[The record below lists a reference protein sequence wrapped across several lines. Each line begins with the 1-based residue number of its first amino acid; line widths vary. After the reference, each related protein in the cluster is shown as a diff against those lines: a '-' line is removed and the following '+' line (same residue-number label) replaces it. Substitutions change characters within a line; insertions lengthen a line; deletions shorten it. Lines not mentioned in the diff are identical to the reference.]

1 MTSIKKGDNT
11 SEYDKS
17 FKLEETTR
25 KIHLLRWKISSYSK
39 LELIRERLTI
49 IIGSQ
54 GKHLQKLRN
63 NNNIF
68 SRFSYFF
75 GILFFYLY

>member
-1 MTSIKKGDNT
+1 MIKVLNWKKQQ
-11 SEYDKS
+11 E
-17 FKLEETTR
+17 
-25 KIHLLRWKISSYSK
+25 KIHLLSWKISSYSK

-54 GKHLQKLRN
+54 VKHLQKWRN